1 MEYKLVISSPSR
13 EDLLKATIKFFYGSN
28 IRFEND
34 QVFNSK
40 GLIKDFRVV
49 QKGKRY
55 RLEMKVN

>member
-1 MEYKLVISSPSR
+1 MEYKLVISSPSQ
-13 EDLLKATIKFFYGSN
+13 EELLKATIKFFYGSN

-40 GLIKDFRVV
+40 GLIEGFRVV